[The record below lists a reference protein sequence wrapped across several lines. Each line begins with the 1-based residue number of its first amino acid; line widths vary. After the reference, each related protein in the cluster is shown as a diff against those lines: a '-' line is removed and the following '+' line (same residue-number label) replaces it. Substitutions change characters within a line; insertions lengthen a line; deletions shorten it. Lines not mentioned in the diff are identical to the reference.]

1 MKVCWLLELIL
12 IWAIVGFL
20 AQLIDGALGMAY
32 GVSSTTALVT
42 IGIYPALASASVHTA
57 EIFTTFVSGSFHFKF
72 GNVERNMSLRL
83 IIPGVI
89 GGITGAYV
97 ATSVSGKPL
106 SAIVGFI
113 LLFMGFII
121 LYKFAFKNST
131 HFRTKRPSFKALVP
145 LGYAAAFI
153 DALGGGGWG
162 PIATT
167 TLVANNV
174 KPNKAIG
181 SVNFAEFFVTTAET
195 ITFLIFIGPGNFN
208 WLMIFGLIAGG
219 LICAPI
225 ASWLCKKLSPRILGI
240 LVGTA
245 VIMLS
250 VRIISLTYL
259 TFIGE

>member
-1 MKVCWLLELIL
+1 MLELVL
-12 IWAIVGFL
+12 VLVIVGFF

-42 IGIYPALASASVHTA
+42 LGVYPALASASVHTA
-57 EIFTTFVSGSFHFKF
+57 EIFTTLVSGSAHFKL
-72 GNVERNMSLRL
+72 GNVEREMALHL
-83 IIPGVI
+83 VMPGII

-97 ATSVSGKPL
+97 CTAVSGKPL
-106 SAIVGFI
+106 SAVVGLI
-113 LLFMGFII
+113 LLAMGFII
-121 LYKFAFKNST
+121 LHRFAFENT
-131 HFRTKRPSFKALVP
+131 LHFRTEKLSSKKLVP
-145 LGYAAAFI
+145 LGYAAAFV

-195 ITFLIFIGPGNFN
+195 ITFLILIGPENFN
-208 WLMIFGLIAGG
+208 WLIILGLIAGG

-225 ASWLCKKLSPRILGI
+225 AAWLCKKLPHRILGI
-240 LVGTA
+240 LVGAT
-245 VIMLS
+245 VIVLS
-250 VRIISLTYL
+250 VRMILKFAGL
-259 TFIGE
+259 M